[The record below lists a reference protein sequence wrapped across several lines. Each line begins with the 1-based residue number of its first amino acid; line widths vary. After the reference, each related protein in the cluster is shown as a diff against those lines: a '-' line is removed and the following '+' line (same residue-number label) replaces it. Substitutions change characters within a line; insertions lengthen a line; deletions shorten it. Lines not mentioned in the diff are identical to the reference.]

1 MKKLVLTLTVIML
14 CAGLASAQ
22 ISKPFNV
29 YVGGGL
35 GMVQGDVGT
44 LYKTGYHGVAA
55 VGFNAAPM
63 IQFIGKVEYHSF
75 GSDMAPTLGIG
86 LDGSQRNLMFGG
98 AAKLQPSLPA
108 FPLKVYGLAGIGMAS
123 VQAPDLVIV
132 NLITSEQVTITP
144 PSQSK
149 MYFEIGA
156 GAELPAGPSLSM
168 FAMVRYVSIS
178 QEGGGSFNYIPI
190 TVGLKF

>member
-1 MKKLVLTLTVIML
+1 MKKLVLTFALIML

-29 YVGGGL
+29 YVGAGV
-35 GMVQGDVGT
+35 GMVQGDAGT
-44 LYKTGYHGVAA
+44 LYKNGYHGMAA
-55 VGFNAAPM
+55 IGFNAAPM
-63 IQFIGKVEYHSF
+63 IQFLGKVEYHTF
-75 GSDMAPTLGIG
+75 GSDLTPVLGIG

-123 VQAPDLVIV
+123 IQAPDIV
-132 NLITSEQVTITP
+132 SINLITSEQVTITP
-144 PSQSK
+144 PSESK
-149 MYFEIGA
+149 MYFELGA
-156 GAELPAGPSLSM
+156 GAEMPAGPSLSL

-178 QEGGGSFNYIPI
+178 EDGQSFNYIPV